1 MDETLKAL
9 EKYNFWQ
16 GSIPKL
22 GYIRNDYTD
31 KIIEFS
37 GNNLIKVLVGQ
48 RRSGKSYILRQTA
61 ARLIENG
68 IDKRNIIFIN
78 REFSEFSFLKTYQ
91 DLEKLITIYKTA
103 IQPKGKIYLFL
114 DEVQNIDQWEIII
127 NSLSQDY
134 VDEYEI
140 FITGSNSKMLSGEL
154 ATLLSGR
161 YIQMEIFPFSYKE
174 FIGITNKERSKNS
187 FLEYLSS
194 GGLPELFQLSSDEI
208 KKNYVSALKD
218 TILLRD
224 IIFRNN
230 IKEGRLLED
239 VFAYL
244 VNTAS
249 NLVSIRNIA
258 NYFKFNVHKTSY
270 DTIANYI
277 HFIQETYL
285 IHRVERYNIRGKD
298 IISGNAKYYVNDL
311 SFSNYLYRGFAYG
324 VGYMLENL
332 IYLELRRKGYQVYV
346 GSIAGKE
353 VDFVAHKDD
362 KKMYIQSAY
371 LLIDKAT
378 IDREY
383 NSLEQ
388 INDNFEKLVVSMDEV
403 AMPSKDGIKHIQ
415 AWNLDMAL

>member
-1 MDETLKAL
+1 M
-9 EKYNFWQ
+9 
-16 GSIPKL
+16 
-22 GYIRNDYTD
+22 
-31 KIIEFS
+31 
-37 GNNLIKVLVGQ
+37 VGQ

-68 IDKRNIIFIN
+68 IDKRNILFIN

-258 NYFKFNVHKTSY
+258 NYFKSNVHKTSY

-346 GSIAGKE
+346 GSI
-353 VDFVAHKDD
+353 
-362 KKMYIQSAY
+362 
-371 LLIDKAT
+371 
-378 IDREY
+378 
-383 NSLEQ
+383 
-388 INDNFEKLVVSMDEV
+388 VSFPED
-403 AMPSKDGIKHIQ
+403 
-415 AWNLDMAL
+415 